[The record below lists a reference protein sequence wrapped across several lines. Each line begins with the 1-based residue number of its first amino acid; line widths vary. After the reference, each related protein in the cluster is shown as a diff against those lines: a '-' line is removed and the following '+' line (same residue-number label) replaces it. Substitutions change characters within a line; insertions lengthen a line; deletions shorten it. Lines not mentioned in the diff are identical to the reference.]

1 MNLYDHHH
9 ISFIINSNL
18 STLYLRNG
26 LFIMRCC
33 LQHVIQLHGEKGLM
47 VQLEEPSVDGGMLR
61 VLAHGVIAILGEIPL
76 VWVVHVL
83 WFTFM
88 SCLPIIS
95 TVSCFTVF
103 LEVVCIPA
111 CTYVMIIMISIG
123 PLHMTFTLKPSMY
136 YWYCCPVRYTVAIL
150 LPVWW
155 WRKWWVF
162 PSELIKRDT
171 CEFIIIILTC
181 LHVLY
186 AIIYGPRDCIK
197 YFQQSSTVHLLYCG
211 VHYYSQTHVLCG
223 STDSN
228 EPHCVPTTSPSWPP
242 AVTPN
247 WTSCLYNMSV

>member
-1 MNLYDHHH
+1 M
-9 ISFIINSNL
+9 L
-18 STLYLRNG
+18 SSTCYPVARRERSDGSVRRAICWWRNAPCTSTRSDSYTG
-26 LFIMRCC
+26 GDTF
-33 LQHVIQLHGEKGLM
+33 
-47 VQLEEPSVDGGMLR
+47 SVS
-61 VLAHGVIAILGEIPL
+61 
-76 VWVVHVL
+76 VHVL

-111 CTYVMIIMISIG
+111 CTYVMSIIISIG